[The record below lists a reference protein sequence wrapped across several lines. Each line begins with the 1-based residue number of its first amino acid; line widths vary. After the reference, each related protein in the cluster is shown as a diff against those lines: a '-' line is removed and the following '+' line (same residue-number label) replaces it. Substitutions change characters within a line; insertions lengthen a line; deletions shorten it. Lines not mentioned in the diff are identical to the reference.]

1 MLSASEASA
10 VNKQR
15 AWQEQMLP
23 LRCTQGERLIA
34 APHNRGRGFFYD
46 MLGGMVF
53 EHIFQKISKN
63 GTKRLPGRD
72 GNGTICTRLMRF
84 AVILL

>member
-1 MLSASEASA
+1 
-10 VNKQR
+10 
-15 AWQEQMLP
+15 
-23 LRCTQGERLIA
+23 
-34 APHNRGRGFFYD
+34 

-53 EHIFQKISKN
+53 EHIFQEMSKN
-63 GTKRLPGRD
+63 GTKRLPERD